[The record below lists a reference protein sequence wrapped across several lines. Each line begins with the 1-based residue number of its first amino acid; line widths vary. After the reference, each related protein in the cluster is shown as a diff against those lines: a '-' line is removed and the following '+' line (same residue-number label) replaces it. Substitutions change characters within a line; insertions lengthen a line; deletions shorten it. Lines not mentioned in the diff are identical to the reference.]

1 MRIMIETR
9 MIIIYI
15 LIINSSIGF
24 INGNYIRIKFFK
36 DKYKSSLNIE
46 NAFYSNMVTDVY
58 FGTPPFK
65 IYLQISTDSPY
76 FIIKGSNPNNPN
88 EYKQE
93 KSSSFYFIR
102 YGHSYNYKDTYIHA
116 IFFREDFKFNN
127 NKTLNLESMMYWS
140 KHLITNNYGLIGLQ
154 LKDIK
159 FGESNIFINQLY
171 NKSLIKNK
179 MFSLI
184 YEDEDKG
191 ELFIGEYPHNK
202 TNKTGLF
209 KGKFFKSFNNNFIT
223 NGAVYGVVFTD
234 ILFQKKYFLLSSEK
248 IEEKNYIC
256 IFSNSY
262 RGYIGSRK
270 YKEYIYESFFKYK
283 IKDKSCWIQNIE
295 NDKFF
300 GYVCARSVDTS
311 SIPDIKLYHKELDY
325 VFQIKNED
333 MWEIFNNIKYFL
345 IYFNYIDQYSWT
357 MGQKFMEKYTFVFD
371 GGNNITGF
379 YYDEKTED
387 INDYY
392 SYSVLYFILLLIILL
407 SIGIG
412 IYIYYRY
419 FCFSK
424 KKQTEEGTELE
435 DILDKKEYSN

>member
-1 MRIMIETR
+1 MKKKIETR
-9 MIIIYI
+9 MIIIYL
-15 LIINSSIGF
+15 LIISNIGF

-65 IYLQISTDSPY
+65 ISLQISTDSPY
-76 FIIKGSNPNNPN
+76 FIVKGSNSNNPN
-88 EYKQE
+88 EYQQE
-93 KSSSFYFIR
+93 NSASFGFIR

-116 IFFREDFKFNN
+116 IFFHEDFKFNN

-140 KHLITNNYGLIGLQ
+140 KHQITNNYGLIGLQ
-154 LKDIK
+154 LKDIE
-159 FGESNIFINQLY
+159 FGENNIFINQLH
-171 NKSLIKNK
+171 NKSLITNK

-184 YEDEDKG
+184 YEDENKG
-191 ELFIGEYPHNK
+191 ELFIGDFPHNK

-209 KGKFFKSFNNNFIT
+209 KGKFFKSFKNNFIT
-223 NGAVYGVVFTD
+223 NGAIYGIVFSE
-234 ILFQKKYFLLSSEK
+234 ILFRRKNYVLSNAK
-248 IEEKNYIC
+248 IVEQNYIC

-262 RGYIGSRK
+262 KGYIGSNK
-270 YKEYIYESFFKYK
+270 YKKYIYESFFKYK
-283 IKDKSCWIQNIE
+283 IKSKSCWTQNID
-295 NDKFF
+295 NDKYFI
-300 GYVCARSVDTS
+300 YVCPRSVDTS
-311 SIPDIKLYHKELDY
+311 SIQDIKLYHKELDY

-357 MGQKFMEKYTFVFD
+357 LGQKFMEKYTFVFD

-379 YYDEKTED
+379 YYDEKSED
-387 INDYY
+387 INEYY
-392 SYSVLYFILLLIILL
+392 SYSDLYFILLLLIILL
-407 SIGIG
+407 IVG
-412 IYIYYRY
+412 IYIYYKC

-424 KKQTEEGTELE
+424 KKQTEDGTELE
-435 DILDKKEYSN
+435 DILDQKEDSK

>member
-1 MRIMIETR
+1 MVEVRI
-9 MIIIYI
+9 IIIY
-15 LIINSSIGF
+15 LIIISNIGF
-24 INGNYIRIKFFK
+24 IDGNYIRIKFFK
-36 DKYKSSLNIE
+36 DKYKSTLNIE
-46 NAFYSNMVTDVY
+46 NTFHSNMVTDVY

-65 IYLQISTDSPY
+65 ISLQISTDSPY
-76 FIIKGSNPNNPN
+76 LIVKGSTSNNPN
-88 EYKQE
+88 EYQQE
-93 KSSSFYFIR
+93 NSSTFGFIK
-102 YGHSYNYKDTYIHA
+102 YGITYSYKNTYIHA
-116 IFFREDFKFNN
+116 IFFHEEFKFNN

-140 KHLITNNYGLIGLQ
+140 KHQITNNYGIIGLQ
-154 LKDIK
+154 LVDIE
-159 FGESNIFINQLY
+159 FRENNIFINQLY
-171 NKSLIKNK
+171 NKGLIKTK

-191 ELFIGEYPHNK
+191 ELFIGDFPHNK
-202 TNKTGLF
+202 TNKTGLL
-209 KGKFFKSFNNNFIT
+209 KGKFFKSFKNNFIT
-223 NGAVYGVVFTD
+223 NGAIYGIVFSE
-234 ILFQKKYFLLSSEK
+234 ILFQRKNFILSNAK

-283 IKDKSCWIQNIE
+283 LKDKSCWKQNLDD
-295 NDKFF
+295 DKYF

-311 SIPDIKLYHKELDY
+311 IIQDIKLYNKELDY

-357 MGQKFMEKYTFVFD
+357 LGQKFMEKYTFVFD
-371 GGNNITGF
+371 GENNITGF

-392 SYSVLYFILLLIILL
+392 SYSDFYFIILLLIILL
-407 SIGIG
+407 IEG
-412 IYIYYRY
+412 IYFCYKY
-419 FCFSK
+419 FCFSR
-424 KKQTEEGTELE
+424 KKQTEDGIELE
-435 DILDKKEYSN
+435 DILDKKEDSN